1 LRVSLRFILLATFL
15 AIVGLLVLGA
25 ALSVRGGLR
34 ADLLAVERQELER
47 NLRVAQLAL
56 DGAELD
62 VAAAVREV
70 GRRTG
75 ARVTLVDRDGVVLGE
90 SEVSPS
96 DVPRIENHR
105 DRPEVRGA
113 LAGEVTFAQRRSG
126 TIGVEILYGAVPV
139 ELEGRTLVLRLA
151 RPLDRMDAVVGGAWR
166 DIRRAALLTVLL
178 AVLAA
183 YLLSRAVTVPLR
195 NVSAGAQA
203 LGAGDFS
210 TRTPRDSRILEL
222 DGLAQAFNRLAE
234 ELEDRVRE
242 LVRDRDEAR
251 AVVESVAEGVI
262 ALTEDARVLRVNR
275 AAMHL
280 LDVPRPLP
288 FAPIGALVR
297 QPELRDLLE
306 ASVLRPFDAREVAV
320 GDRQLLVSGRML
332 ERGAVITLLDVSEL
346 RRVERVRRDF
356 VANASHELKT
366 PLTAVRG
373 FAEALLEEEPPE
385 ALRQQFLGSIRDN
398 TLRLQHLV
406 DDLLDL
412 SRLESGAWSPER
424 EALSV
429 ADVAKE
435 VWEELPDEPKRR
447 SIRFEVAG
455 DAELEADRRALSQ
468 IFRNL
473 FENAVRHTEEGG
485 RVGVEIRDRGGRIR
499 VAVSDDGSGIPSSA
513 LPRVFERFFRADPAR
528 DRGAGGSGLGLAIVR
543 HLVSTMGGSVRA
555 ESVLGEGTTIRFAFP
570 RDPSR

>member
-1 LRVSLRFILLATFL
+1 
-15 AIVGLLVLGA
+15 
-25 ALSVRGGLR
+25 
-34 ADLLAVERQELER
+34 
-47 NLRVAQLAL
+47 
-56 DGAELD
+56 
-62 VAAAVREV
+62 
-70 GRRTG
+70 
-75 ARVTLVDRDGVVLGE
+75 
-90 SEVSPS
+90 
-96 DVPRIENHR
+96 
-105 DRPEVRGA
+105 
-113 LAGEVTFAQRRSG
+113 
-126 TIGVEILYGAVPV
+126 
-139 ELEGRTLVLRLA
+139 
-151 RPLDRMDAVVGGAWR
+151 
-166 DIRRAALLTVLL
+166 
-178 AVLAA
+178 
-183 YLLSRAVTVPLR
+183 
-195 NVSAGAQA
+195 
-203 LGAGDFS
+203 
-210 TRTPRDSRILEL
+210 
-222 DGLAQAFNRLAE
+222 
-234 ELEDRVRE
+234 
-242 LVRDRDEAR
+242 
-251 AVVESVAEGVI
+251 
-262 ALTEDARVLRVNR
+262 
-275 AAMHL
+275 
-280 LDVPRPLP
+280 
-288 FAPIGALVR
+288 
-297 QPELRDLLE
+297 
-306 ASVLRPFDAREVAV
+306 
-320 GDRQLLVSGRML
+320 
-332 ERGAVITLLDVSEL
+332 
-346 RRVERVRRDF
+346 ERVRRDF

-385 ALRQQFLGSIRDN
+385 ALRRQFLGSIRDN

-424 EALSV
+424 EELSV
-429 ADVAKE
+429 ADVATE

-485 RVGVEIRDRGGRIR
+485 RVGVEIRERGGRIR